1 MTFLGT
7 KKPEVITEN
16 SMTSNGM
23 GILVT
28 EVNMQYTLLLENDM
42 NHSVKKD

>member
-1 MTFLGT
+1 MH
-7 KKPEVITEN
+7 KKPEVITGS

-28 EVNMQYTLLLENDM
+28 EELNAQQTLLLENDM
-42 NHSVKKD
+42 NHSGKKE